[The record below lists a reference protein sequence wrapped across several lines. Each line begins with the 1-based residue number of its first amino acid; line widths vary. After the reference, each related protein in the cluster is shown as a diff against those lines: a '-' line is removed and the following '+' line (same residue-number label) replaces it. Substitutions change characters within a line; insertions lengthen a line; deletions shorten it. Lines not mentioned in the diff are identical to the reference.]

1 MNFGT
6 ITSAWWTRIKK
17 REPNNSSGITPTT
30 LHMPPGIWTNGTTS
44 NGTLATW
51 TPDMSDTFS
60 PLCSRSNR
68 NSIRMHLKTSNGPV
82 SRFHQRFPACL
93 ENRTT
98 ELTNRSRSF
107 SFWKNSKRSL
117 STRGAWL
124 KRRKTIYTNVG
135 SIEPSQFLS
144 LILKLIRWPLTS
156 DVWSSRKKMRST
168 ISFSLPKWHR
178 MLRTKN

>member
-6 ITSAWWTRIKK
+6 ITSAWWTWTKK
-17 REPNNSSGITPTT
+17 QEPNNSSGITLTT
-30 LHMPPGIWTNGTTS
+30 LHMLLGIWTSGTTS
-44 NGTLATW
+44 NVTLATW
-51 TPDMSDTFS
+51 TLDMSATFS

-82 SRFHQRFPACL
+82 SHFHQRSLACL
-93 ENRTT
+93 ENRTI
-98 ELTNRSRSF
+98 ERTNRLRSF

-124 KRRKTIYTNVG
+124 KRRKTIFTNVG
-135 SIEPSQFLS
+135 SIEPSQFL
-144 LILKLIRWPLTS
+144 LLTLKLIRWPLTS

-168 ISFSLPKWHR
+168 ISFSLPKWPR
-178 MLRTKN
+178 MLRTKS